1 MLYFIIYYADSVNVM
16 CVLLVNV
23 YLQLIKDKP
32 LLL

>member
-1 MLYFIIYYADSVNVM
+1 MMYLVTYNADSVNVM

-23 YLQLIKDKP
+23 HFQIIKDKP